1 METRQSAGPEA
12 ERGGR
17 GRRNWKRIALA
28 VVMAFVVFSVGR
40 SVLPALGIHV
50 PGGRSHSAP
59 GTAEPTTAK
68 SAPPPAV
75 NLDGVPVLHASSAL
89 VERATRIALDLD
101 HPVYDCIYI
110 ACAEAIGGVL
120 ITADEK
126 MMRTAENTKFQRLME
141 SLDLSARGSA

>member
-1 METRQSAGPEA
+1 MNLVIDANVAIKWFVTEDLHAEARRLLEGGDDLHAPDFLVVELANVAWNKAKRREISPQQAEQISAA
-12 ERGGR
+12 C
-17 GRRNWKRIALA
+17 
-28 VVMAFVVFSVGR
+28 
-40 SVLPALGIHV
+40 
-50 PGGRSHSAP
+50 
-59 GTAEPTTAK
+59 
-68 SAPPPAV
+68 
-75 NLDGVPVLHASSAL
+75 LDGVPVLHASSAL

>member
-1 METRQSAGPEA
+1 MNLVIDANVAIKWFVTEDLHAEARRLLEGGDDLHAPDFLVVELANVAWRKAKRREISRQQAEQISAA
-12 ERGGR
+12 C
-17 GRRNWKRIALA
+17 
-28 VVMAFVVFSVGR
+28 
-40 SVLPALGIHV
+40 
-50 PGGRSHSAP
+50 
-59 GTAEPTTAK
+59 
-68 SAPPPAV
+68 
-75 NLDGVPVLHASSAL
+75 LDGVPVLHASSTL

-101 HPVYDCIYI
+101 HLVYDCIYI